1 MSVSISNCTAF
12 ARGTTPVITL
22 NVSPP
27 EILDGATIHLCIKQG
42 QLPPVTKRTEE
53 LNIDL
58 ANGVISVKLS
68 QLETLR
74 FFPGAACVQ
83 IRGVDPAGTAWATD
97 MEPIDVLP
105 VLEGGVIEYGG

>member
-27 EILDGATIHLCIKQG
+27 EILDGATIHLCFKQG
-42 QLPPVTKRTEE
+42 QTATITKRTED
-53 LNIDL
+53 LNVDL
-58 ANGVISVKLS
+58 STGSISVKLS

-74 FFPGAACVQ
+74 FFPGNACVQ
-83 IRGVDPAGTAWATD
+83 IRGVDSAGTAWATD